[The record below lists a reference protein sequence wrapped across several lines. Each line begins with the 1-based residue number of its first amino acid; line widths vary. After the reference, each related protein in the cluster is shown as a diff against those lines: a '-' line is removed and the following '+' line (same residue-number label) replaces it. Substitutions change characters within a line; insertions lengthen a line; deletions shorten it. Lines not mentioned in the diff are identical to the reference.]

1 MVSIADG
8 VRGCQCC
15 CVRAFRG
22 VYIRVCSV
30 VTRDDAGA
38 SVLGRLVRDD
48 VVAWRVCGTLVHI
61 ASRGRALCGGSN
73 VERVPTRVRDAV
85 YSNANILCVAI
96 HVRGDCVMGSDAL
109 AECFDESVVVV
120 RGHSHG

>member
-1 MVSIADG
+1 M
-8 VRGCQCC
+8 
-15 CVRAFRG
+15 RAFRS

-38 SVLGRLVRDD
+38 SVVGRLIRDD

-61 ASRGRALCGGSN
+61 APRRRALRGGSN
-73 VERVPTRVRDAV
+73 VECVTTRVRDAV
-85 YSNANILCVAI
+85 YSNADILCVAL
-96 HVRGDCVMGSDAL
+96 HVSGECVMGSDAL

-120 RGHSHG
+120 GGHSHG